1 MLNKRIFKTMIFAMG
16 TLVPAAYGVNYL
28 RKNKEKNAKKIE
40 EIRQETKALV
50 VRANIL
56 YKHIEDEHG
65 DFCEMWPTQ
74 EFVNVC
80 LLRGKFKSNVDRGYY
95 YSYAQNLQASIE
107 KQYSK
112 LLSDVTSYE
121 DYICKILDF
130 DNCTKED
137 NDTINKKL
145 GTFRTRLN
153 DIIASISEL
162 EQVWTPLNANDA
174 NAIEGMLEY
183 MREKES
189 KEAYKKRQ
197 DNWRAEQEKEKEF
210 ELNKL
215 KLENEKTKLA
225 NETEKYVADKK
236 LQTVSNLGLNAACM
250 FKNMFKSTKKD
261 DE

>member
-1 MLNKRIFKTMIFAMG
+1 M
-16 TLVPAAYGVNYL
+16 
-28 RKNKEKNAKKIE
+28 
-40 EIRQETKALV
+40 
-50 VRANIL
+50 
-56 YKHIEDEHG
+56 
-65 DFCEMWPTQ
+65 
-74 EFVNVC
+74 
-80 LLRGKFKSNVDRGYY
+80 
-95 YSYAQNLQASIE
+95 
-107 KQYSK
+107 
-112 LLSDVTSYE
+112 
-121 DYICKILDF
+121 
-130 DNCTKED
+130 
-137 NDTINKKL
+137 
-145 GTFRTRLN
+145 
-153 DIIASISEL
+153 
-162 EQVWTPLNANDA
+162 WTPLNANDA